1 MQFKQTCNRFFGAAE
16 ADLRRRQFGIY
27 VELPECFEKGAGG
40 GVFGDGLQ
48 SFDGGFEVTVGAEGL
63 GLVETGALLV
73 G

>member
-1 MQFKQTCNRFFGAAE
+1 MGGGEGARGALSWLWLLE
-16 ADLRRRQFGIY
+16 F
-27 VELPECFEKGAGG
+27 FEKGTGG

-48 SFDGGFEVTVGAEGL
+48 GFDGGFEVAVGAEGL